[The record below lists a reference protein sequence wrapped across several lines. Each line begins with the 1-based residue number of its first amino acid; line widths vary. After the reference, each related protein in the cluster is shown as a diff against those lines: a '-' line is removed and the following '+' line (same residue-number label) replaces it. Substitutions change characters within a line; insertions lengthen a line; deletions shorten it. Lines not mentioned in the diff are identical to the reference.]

1 MSPRRSFIARWA
13 ARWIPIALALTLAGC
28 GEDRAS
34 PSGAEADPFV
44 VRTDAELDAAIA
56 EARTRARASG
66 RQVLLDLVADWCSDC
81 REVVRVSREEPARS
95 VLEERYVVVY
105 VDVGRFDRH
114 RALLR
119 EHEVDRIAT
128 LIVLDP
134 ASGRR
139 VARTT
144 LEPISTGRGLTPE
157 ALAAWLRAPTG
168 G

>member
-1 MSPRRSFIARWA
+1 MLMV
-13 ARWIPIALALTLAGC
+13 LALSLASC
-28 GEDRAS
+28 GGERT
-34 PSGAEADPFV
+34 PGSGADADPFV
-44 VRTDAELDAAIA
+44 VRTDAELDAAISDA
-56 EARTRARASG
+56 RARARSSG
-66 RQVLLDLVADWCSDC
+66 RRVLLDLMADWCSDC

-114 RALLR
+114 QALLR

-134 ASGRR
+134 ETGGR

-144 LEPISTGRGLTPE
+144 LEPITTGRGLTPE
-157 ALAAWLRAPTG
+157 ELAGWLRAPTG

>member
-1 MSPRRSFIARWA
+1 MVL
-13 ARWIPIALALTLAGC
+13 ALALASC
-28 GEDRAS
+28 GEDRSS
-34 PSGAEADPFV
+34 PASGAEVDPFV
-44 VRTDAELDAAIA
+44 VRTDAELDAAISD
-56 EARTRARASG
+56 ARSRARSSG

-114 RALLR
+114 QALLR

-134 ASGRR
+134 ATGRR

-144 LEPISTGRGLTPE
+144 LEPISHGFYP
-157 ALAAWLRAPTG
+157 APPPAPTEPEEREPSG
-168 G
+168 STTD